1 MKQISLD
8 LNYEGCEKIKMN
20 NYINLFKQWLFG
32 IILLILS
39 PFLILLGIIL
49 SVVFK
54 LPIWI
59 FLLFNEFWLEH
70 RKKKKNE

>member
-1 MKQISLD
+1 MKQIPLD
-8 LNYEGCEKIKMN
+8 LNYEGCEKVKMN

-54 LPIWI
+54 VVFKLPI
-59 FLLFNEFWLEH
+59 N
-70 RKKKKNE
+70 

>member
-1 MKQISLD
+1 MKQIPLD
-8 LNYEGCEKIKMN
+8 LNYEGCEKVKMN
-20 NYINLFKQWLFG
+20 KYINLFKQWIFG

-39 PFLILLGIIL
+39 PFLILIGIIL
-49 SVVFK
+49 SVAFK

-70 RKKKKNE
+70 RKKKNE

>member
-1 MKQISLD
+1 MKQIPLD
-8 LNYEGCEKIKMN
+8 LNYEGCEKVKMN
-20 NYINLFKQWLFG
+20 NYINLFKQWIFG

-39 PFLILLGIIL
+39 PFLILIGIIL
-49 SVVFK
+49 SVAFK

-70 RKKKKNE
+70 RKKKNE

>member
-1 MKQISLD
+1 MKQIPLD
-8 LNYEGCEKIKMN
+8 LNYEGCEKVKMN
-20 NYINLFKQWLFG
+20 NYINLFKQWIFG

-39 PFLILLGIIL
+39 PFFILIGIL
-49 SVVFK
+49 SSILFK

-70 RKKKKNE
+70 RKKKNE

>member
-1 MKQISLD
+1 
-8 LNYEGCEKIKMN
+8 MN

-49 SVVFK
+49 SVVFDFVVHA
-54 LPIWI
+54 LMNFGSNIG
-59 FLLFNEFWLEH
+59 
-70 RKKKKNE
+70 KKKNE

>member
-1 MKQISLD
+1 
-8 LNYEGCEKIKMN
+8 MN
-20 NYINLFKQWLFG
+20 NFYISFFLSIYKQWLFG

-70 RKKKKNE
+70 RKKKNE

>member
-1 MKQISLD
+1 MKQIPLD
-8 LNYEGCEKIKMN
+8 LNYEGCEKTKMN
-20 NYINLFKQWLFG
+20 NYINLFKQWIFG

-39 PFLILLGIIL
+39 PFIILIGIIA

-70 RKKKKNE
+70 RKKKNE

>member
-1 MKQISLD
+1 VG
-8 LNYEGCEKIKMN
+8 EKMN

-49 SVVFK
+49 SVVFDFVVHA
-54 LPIWI
+54 LMNFGSNIG
-59 FLLFNEFWLEH
+59 
-70 RKKKKNE
+70 KKKNE

>member
-1 MKQISLD
+1 MKQIPLD
-8 LNYEGCEKIKMN
+8 LNYEGCEKVKMN
-20 NYINLFKQWLFG
+20 KYINLFKQWIFG

-39 PFLILLGIIL
+39 PFIILLGIIL
-49 SVVFK
+49 SVAFK

-70 RKKKKNE
+70 RKKEK

>member
-1 MKQISLD
+1 MKQIPLD
-8 LNYEGCEKIKMN
+8 LNYEGCEKVKMN
-20 NYINLFKQWLFG
+20 NYINLFKQWIFG

-39 PFLILLGIIL
+39 PFIILVGIIA

-70 RKKKKNE
+70 RKKKNE

>member
-1 MKQISLD
+1 MKQIPLD
-8 LNYEGCEKIKMN
+8 LNYEGCEKVKMN
-20 NYINLFKQWLFG
+20 NYINLFKQWIFG

-39 PFLILLGIIL
+39 PFIILLGIL
-49 SVVFK
+49 SSIVFK

-70 RKKKKNE
+70 RKKKNE

>member
-1 MKQISLD
+1 MKQIPLD
-8 LNYEGCEKIKMN
+8 LNYEGCEKAKMN
-20 NYINLFKQWLFG
+20 NYINLFKQWIFG

-39 PFLILLGIIL
+39 PFIILVGIIA

-59 FLLFNEFWLEH
+59 FLLFNGFWLEH
-70 RKKKKNE
+70 RKKKNE

>member
-1 MKQISLD
+1 MKQIPLD
-8 LNYEGCEKIKMN
+8 LNYEGCEKVKMN
-20 NYINLFKQWLFG
+20 KYINLFKQWIFG

-39 PFLILLGIIL
+39 PFIILIGIIA
-49 SVVFK
+49 SVAFK

-70 RKKKKNE
+70 RKKKNE

>member
-1 MKQISLD
+1 MKQIPLD
-8 LNYEGCEKIKMN
+8 LNYEGCEKVKMN
-20 NYINLFKQWLFG
+20 KYIKLFKQWIFG

-39 PFLILLGIIL
+39 PFIILLGIL
-49 SVVFK
+49 SSIVFK

-70 RKKKKNE
+70 RKKKNE

>member
-1 MKQISLD
+1 MKQIPLD
-8 LNYEGCEKIKMN
+8 LNYEGCEKVKMN
-20 NYINLFKQWLFG
+20 KYINLFKQWIFG

-39 PFLILLGIIL
+39 PFIILLGIIL
-49 SVVFK
+49 SVAFK

-70 RKKKKNE
+70 RKKKNE

>member
-1 MKQISLD
+1 MKQIPLD
-8 LNYEGCEKIKMN
+8 LNYEGCEKVKMN
-20 NYINLFKQWLFG
+20 KSINLFKQWIFG

-39 PFLILLGIIL
+39 PFIILLGIL
-49 SVVFK
+49 SSIVFK

-70 RKKKKNE
+70 RKKKNE

>member
-1 MKQISLD
+1 MKQIPLD
-8 LNYEGCEKIKMN
+8 LNYEGCEKVKMN
-20 NYINLFKQWLFG
+20 NYINLFKQWIFG

-39 PFLILLGIIL
+39 PFLILIGIIA

-70 RKKKKNE
+70 RKKKNE

>member
-1 MKQISLD
+1 MKQIPLD
-8 LNYEGCEKIKMN
+8 LNYEGCEKVKMN
-20 NYINLFKQWLFG
+20 NYINLFKQWIFG

-39 PFLILLGIIL
+39 PFIILVGIIL
-49 SVVFK
+49 SVAFK

-70 RKKKKNE
+70 RKKKNE